1 MGRNTV
7 RHWSAAEPAEVLG
20 RNNSLRGT
28 ERMAVVVEVAAA
40 ERTRQAALRGRVQR
54 MLVAETMVCA
64 TSIWD

>member
-7 RHWSAAEPAEVLG
+7 AHWSAAGLAEVLD
-20 RNNSLRGT
+20 RNNSLHGT
-28 ERMAVVVEVAAA
+28 GRMAVVAEVAAA
-40 ERTRQAALRGRVQR
+40 VRTRQAALRGRVQR